1 MAARK
6 LRELLETE
14 DRSLS
19 KLVDLL
25 AELSLR
31 IVREIPRTLGM
42 TEGVNIYGEQ
52 QTELDVWSNG
62 LLTKRLLRS
71 GFVRQ
76 VASEEMETVM
86 NADHGEYTVAL
97 DPLDGSSNIKTN
109 NLMGTIVGIYHDKAL
124 PAKGRDL
131 LSSVYFLYGP
141 YVEAV
146 VGVKSG
152 VYLAAPAGRG
162 TGAAKFISNG
172 EPHRLPQKGS
182 VYGIGGSRDKW
193 TEKVREFANR
203 LERRKLKFRY
213 GGSFVGDYNQV
224 LCSGGF
230 FAYPELLDA
239 PDGKYRLQF
248 ESNPIGYIT
257 ERAGG
262 KASTGK
268 GNILDVEP
276 RSLSQRAPTYLGNKD
291 LVSEFEE
298 LSGTTAGLFGNAKG

>member
-42 TEGVNIYGEQ
+42 TEGVNVYGDQ

-71 GFVRQ
+71 GLVRQ

-86 NADHGEYTVAL
+86 SADHGEYTVAI

-109 NLMGTIVGIYHDKAL
+109 NLMGTIFGIYHDKAL
-124 PAKGRDL
+124 PARGRDL
-131 LSSVYFLYGP
+131 LSAVYFLYGP
-141 YVEAV
+141 YVEGV
-146 VGVKSG
+146 VGIENG
-152 VYLAAPAGRG
+152 VYLAAPAGKG
-162 TGAAKFISNG
+162 TGASKFISTG
-172 EPHRLPQKGS
+172 EPHRLPSKGS

-193 TEKVREFANR
+193 TGKVREFVDR
-203 LERRKLKFRY
+203 LEKKKLKFRY
-213 GGSFVGDYNQV
+213 GGSFVGDYNQI

-262 KASTGK
+262 KASTGR
-268 GNILDVEP
+268 GSILDVEP
-276 RSLSQRAPTYLGNKD
+276 RSLSQRVPTYLGNKD
-291 LVSEFEE
+291 LVSGFEE
-298 LSGTTAGLFGNAKG
+298 LSGTTGPLREREA

>member
-1 MAARK
+1 LATRK

-31 IVREIPRTLGM
+31 IVREIPRMLGM
-42 TEGVNIYGEQ
+42 TEGVNVYGDQ

-71 GFVRQ
+71 GLVRQ

-86 NADHGEYTVAL
+86 TADHGEYTVAL

-109 NLMGTIVGIYHDKAL
+109 NLMGTIIGIYHDKAL
-124 PAKGRDL
+124 PATGRDL
-131 LSSVYFLYGP
+131 LSALYFLYGP

-146 VGVKSG
+146 VGIKSG
-152 VYLAAPAGRG
+152 VYLAAPAGSG
-162 TGAAKFISNG
+162 MGASKFISTG
-172 EPHRLPQKGS
+172 EPHHLPQKGS

-193 TEKVREFANR
+193 TPKIHEFADR
-203 LERRKLKFRY
+203 LEKKKLKLRY

-224 LCSGGF
+224 LSSGGF

-257 ERAGG
+257 EKAGG

-268 GNILDVEP
+268 GRILDVEP
-276 RSLSQRAPTYLGNKD
+276 ISLSQRIPTYLGNKD

-298 LSGTTAGLFGNAKG
+298 LSSMSTVLS

>member
-14 DRSLS
+14 DRSLG
-19 KLVDLL
+19 KLVELL

-42 TEGVNIYGEQ
+42 TEGVNIYGDR

-71 GFVRQ
+71 GLVRQ

-109 NLMGTIVGIYHDKAL
+109 NLMGTIIGIYHDESL
-124 PAKGRDL
+124 PATGRDL
-131 LSSVYFLYGP
+131 LSALYFLYGP

-146 VGVKSG
+146 VGTKTG

-162 TGAAKFISNG
+162 IGASKFISTG

-182 VYGIGGSRDKW
+182 IYGIGGSRDNW
-193 TEKVREFANR
+193 TPRVREFADK
-203 LERRKLKFRY
+203 LEKRKLKFRY

-230 FAYPELLDA
+230 FAYPDLLDA

-248 ESNPIGYIT
+248 ESKVFLLLRPTPGS
-257 ERAGG
+257 R
-262 KASTGK
+262 
-268 GNILDVEP
+268 
-276 RSLSQRAPTYLGNKD
+276 RSYQRPN
-291 LVSEFEE
+291 VR
-298 LSGTTAGLFGNAKG
+298 

>member
-14 DRSLS
+14 DRSLG
-19 KLVDLL
+19 KLVELL

-42 TEGVNIYGEQ
+42 TEGVNIYGDR

-71 GFVRQ
+71 GLVRQ

-109 NLMGTIVGIYHDKAL
+109 NLMGTIIGIYHDESL
-124 PAKGRDL
+124 PAAGRDL
-131 LSSVYFLYGP
+131 LSALYFLYGH
-141 YVEAV
+141 
-146 VGVKSG
+146 
-152 VYLAAPAGRG
+152 LAAPAGRG
-162 TGAAKFISNG
+162 IGASKFISTG

-182 VYGIGGSRDKW
+182 IYGIGGSRDNW
-193 TEKVREFANR
+193 TPRVREFADK
-203 LERRKLKFRY
+203 LEKRKLKFRY

-230 FAYPELLDA
+230 FAYPDLLDA

-248 ESNPIGYIT
+248 ESNPMGYIT
-257 ERAGG
+257 EKAGG

-268 GNILDVEP
+268 GRILDVEP
-276 RSLSQRAPTYLGNKD
+276 VSISQRVPTYLGNKE

-298 LSGTTAGLFGNAKG
+298 RSGMSAGFS

>member
-6 LRELLETE
+6 LRELLESE
-14 DRSLS
+14 DRSLG

-52 QTELDVWSNG
+52 QTEMDVEANG
-62 LLTKRLLRS
+62 CLNKRLLRS
-71 GFVRQ
+71 GLVRQ
-76 VASEEMETVM
+76 VASEEMETVIS
-86 NADHGEYTVAL
+86 ADHGEYTVAL
-97 DPLDGSSNIKTN
+97 DPLDGSSNIRTN

-124 PAKGRDL
+124 PAMGRDL
-131 LSSVYFLYGP
+131 LSAVYFLYGP

-146 VGVKSG
+146 IGTKSG

-162 TGAAKFISNG
+162 IGASKFVSKG

-182 VYGIGGSRDKW
+182 VYGIGGSPDKC
-193 TEKVREFANR
+193 TEEVREFADR
-203 LERRKLKFRY
+203 LERKKLKFRY

-224 LCSGGF
+224 LCMGGF
-230 FAYPELLDA
+230 FAYPDLLDA

-262 KASTGK
+262 RASTGK

-276 RSLSQRAPTYLGNKD
+276 RSLSQRVPTYLGNRD
-291 LVSEFEE
+291 LVLEFEDLPE
-298 LSGTTAGLFGNAKG
+298 TIRGLS